1 MKNLKPIEKIL
12 KFFSLIK
19 YNKKDYALY
28 FVQAVIRGA
37 QPLIHVIFIEK
48 IVFAITKQDIF
59 LLEKT
64 LYLYIFIIFTY
75 ELLWFIT
82 RRVWWVITIP
92 QADKNIY
99 DIYLNK
105 FIQMNN
111 NEVEKIWI
119 WKIIAILENG
129 RFRWSESLAD
139 SIEKGT
145 SLFILLS
152 YVFYV
157 TFSHGIYYTIWFL
170 ILLFLSVSI
179 LVVVN
184 NYQFRYRRRRSEI
197 RNNRLRLITKILMSK
212 NEILQTDRI
221 NSEIEKIENYSNE
234 MSGINLDMSNGRT
247 IQNRIMPFFISI
259 SLFVFV
265 SFFWKSVVS
274 GEMSLSQF
282 VWITSIFLVINS
294 AISNF
299 IVFYL
304 NLTKEFIDI
313 EKLWDF
319 FENTSNLEWYDT
331 WKNFKY
337 KSGNIEINNLTYS
350 YYEWKNVFEGFSI
363 NIPWWKITALVWNSW
378 SWKTTLVKLISGY
391 IKANSWD
398 IIIDWQKLSE
408 ISLKSYYKDIG
419 YLTQEPSV
427 FDWSV
432 LENLTYAINRKLKKW
447 ELEEV
452 IKQANC
458 EFIYD
463 LQDSLETQIWEKWVR
478 LSWWQKQRLAIA
490 KIMLKNPKI
499 IILDEPTS
507 ALDSFSEE
515 QITKAMNNL
524 FVWRTVI
531 VIAHRLQTVR
541 HAHNIFVMENSQVKE
556 SWTHEDLIKK
566 WWIYAKMLELQSG
579 F

>member
-139 SIEKGT
+139 SIEKWT

-319 FENTSNLEWYDT
+319 FENTSTLEWYDT

-363 NIPWWKITALVWNSW
+363 NIAWWKITALVWNSW

-524 FVWRTVI
+524 FVWRTVM

>member
-157 TFSHGIYYTIWFL
+157 TFSHGFYYTIWFL
-170 ILLFLSVSI
+170 LLLFLSVSI

-319 FENTSNLEWYDT
+319 FENTSTLEWYDT

-363 NIPWWKITALVWNSW
+363 NIAWWKITALVWNSW

>member
-1 MKNLKPIEKIL
+1 MQKLTSIQKIL

-19 YNKKDYALY
+19 YNKKDYFLY
-28 FVQAVIRGA
+28 FIQAFIRWA

-64 LYLYIFIIFTY
+64 LYLYIFIIFSY
-75 ELLWFIT
+75 ELLWFLT
-82 RRVWWVITIP
+82 RKFWWVITIP

-99 DIYLNK
+99 DMYLNK

-111 NEVEKIWI
+111 TEVEKIWI

-139 SIEKGT
+139 SIEKGM

-152 YVFYV
+152 YVFYI
-157 TFSHGIYYTIWFL
+157 TFSHGIYYTIGFL
-170 ILLFLSVSI
+170 SLLVLSVSI

-221 NSEIEKIENYSNE
+221 SSEIEKIENYSKE
-234 MSGINLDMSNGRT
+234 MSQINLDMSNGRT

-265 SFFWKSVVS
+265 SFFWRFVVS
-274 GEMSLSQF
+274 GDMTLSQF
-282 VWITSIFLVINS
+282 VWITSIFLVVNS

-319 FENTSNLEWYDT
+319 FENTPTLQGYDEW
-331 WKNFKY
+331 KKFKY
-337 KSGNIEINNLTYS
+337 KSGNIEIKNLTYS
-350 YYEWKNVFEGFSI
+350 YYEWKNVFENFSL
-363 NIPWWKITALVWNSW
+363 NIAWWKITALVWNSG

-398 IIIDWQKLSE
+398 IIIDWQKLSD
-408 ISLKSYYKDIG
+408 ISLKSYYNDIG

-427 FDWSV
+427 FDGSV
-432 LENLTYAINRKLKKW
+432 LENLTYAINRKLKDW

-490 KIMLKNPKI
+490 KIMLKDPKI

-524 FVWRTVI
+524 FIWRTVI

-541 HAHNIFVMENSQVKE
+541 HAHNIFVMEDSQVKE

>member
-1 MKNLKPIEKIL
+1 MQNMSSINKIF

-19 YNKKDYALY
+19 YNKRDYFFY
-28 FVQAVIRGA
+28 FFQSIIRWSH
-37 QPLIHVIFIEK
+37 PLIHVIFIEK
-48 IVFAITKQDIF
+48 IVFAISNKNIF

-64 LYLYIFIIFTY
+64 LYLYLFIIFSY
-75 ELLWFIT
+75 ELLWFLT
-82 RRVWWVITIP
+82 RKLGWVITIP
-92 QADKNIY
+92 QSDKNIY
-99 DIYLNK
+99 DIYLNR

-111 NEVEKIWI
+111 NDVEKVWI

-139 SIEKGT
+139 SIEKWI
-145 SLFILLS
+145 SLLILLS
-152 YVFYV
+152 YVFFI
-157 TFSHGIYYTIWFL
+157 TFSHWFYYTIWFL
-170 ILLFLSVSI
+170 LLLLLSVSI

-184 NYQFRYRRRRSEI
+184 NYQFRYRKRRSEI

-221 NSEIEKIENYSNE
+221 QSEIEKIEKYSNE
-234 MSGINLDMSNGRT
+234 MSKINLDMSNGRT
-247 IQNRIMPFFISI
+247 IQNRIIPFFISI

-265 SFFWKSVVS
+265 SFFWKVVVS

-282 VWITSIFLVINS
+282 VWITSIFLVVNS
-294 AISNF
+294 AIFNF

-319 FENTSNLEWYDT
+319 FENTPQLQGYNEW
-331 WKNFKY
+331 KEFKY
-337 KSGNIEINNLTYS
+337 KSGNIDIKNLTYS
-350 YYEWKNVFEGFSI
+350 YFEWKNVFENFSL
-363 NIPWWKITALVWNSW
+363 NILWWKITALVWNSW

-398 IIIDWQKLSE
+398 IFIDWQKLSE
-408 ISLKSYYKDIG
+408 VSLKSFYKNIG

-427 FDWSV
+427 FDGSV

-452 IKQANC
+452 IRQANC

-463 LQDSLETQIWEKWVR
+463 LQDSLDTQIWEKWVR

-490 KIMLKNPKI
+490 KIMLKNPRI

-524 FVWRTVI
+524 FIWRTVI

-541 HAHNIFVMENSQVKE
+541 HADNIFVMQ
-556 SWTHEDLIKK
+556 SWKIIEYWKHEDLVKNL
-566 WWIYAKMLELQSG
+566 WIYSKMLELQSG

>member
-170 ILLFLSVSI
+170 LLLFLSVSI

-319 FENTSNLEWYDT
+319 FENTSTLEWYDT

-350 YYEWKNVFEGFSI
+350 YYEWKNIFENFSI
-363 NIPWWKITALVWNSW
+363 NIAWWKITALVWNSW

-398 IIIDWQKLSE
+398 IIIDWQNLSE

>member
-170 ILLFLSVSI
+170 LLLFLSVSI

-319 FENTSNLEWYDT
+319 FENTSTLEWYDT

-350 YYEWKNVFEGFSI
+350 YYEWKNIFENFSI
-363 NIPWWKITALVWNSW
+363 NIAWWKITALVWNSW

>member
-319 FENTSNLEWYDT
+319 FENTSTLEWYDT

-350 YYEWKNVFEGFSI
+350 YYEWKNIFENFSI
-363 NIPWWKITALVWNSW
+363 NIAWWKITALVWNSW

>member
-1 MKNLKPIEKIL
+1 MKNLNPIEKIL

-19 YNKKDYALY
+19 YNKKDYAL
-28 FVQAVIRGA
+28 FFLQSIIRWF
-37 QPLIHVIFIEK
+37 QPIIHVIFIEK
-48 IVFAITKQDIF
+48 IVFAISNSNTI

-64 LYLYIFIIFTY
+64 LYYYIGVIFSY
-75 ELLWFIT
+75 ELLWFLT
-82 RRVWWVITIP
+82 RKIWWVITIP

-105 FIQMNN
+105 FIQMDN
-111 NEVEKIWI
+111 NEVEKVWI

-129 RFRWSESLAD
+129 RLRWSESIAS
-139 SIEKGT
+139 SIEKWF
-145 SLFILLS
+145 SIFILLS

-157 TFSHGIYYTIWFL
+157 TFSHWFYYTIWFL
-170 ILLFLSVSI
+170 LLLILSVSI
-179 LVVVN
+179 LVIVN
-184 NYQFRYRRRRSEI
+184 NYQFRYRKRRSEI

-221 NSEIEKIENYSNE
+221 DSEIQKIETYSNE
-234 MSGINLDMSNGRT
+234 MSGINIDMSNGRT
-247 IQNRIMPFFISI
+247 IQNRIIPFFISI
-259 SLFVFV
+259 SLFVFISV
-265 SFFWKSVVS
+265 FWKIVIS
-274 GEMSLSQF
+274 GDMSISQF
-282 VWITSIFLVINS
+282 VWIISIFLVINS
-294 AISNF
+294 AIFNF
-299 IVFYL
+299 IVFYID
-304 NLTKEFIDI
+304 LTKEFIDI

-319 FENTSNLEWYDT
+319 FENTSTLEWYDT

-337 KSGNIEINNLTYS
+337 KIGNIEIKNLTYS
-350 YYEWKNVFEGFSI
+350 YFEGKNVFENFDL
-363 NIPWWKITALVWNSW
+363 NIIWWKITALVWNSW

-432 LENLTYAINRKLKKW
+432 LENLIYAINRKLKKW

-541 HAHNIFVMENSQVKE
+541 HAHNIFVMEDSQVKE
-556 SWTHEDLIKK
+556 SGTHEDLIKK

>member
-1 MKNLKPIEKIL
+1 MQKLTSIQKIL

-19 YNKKDYALY
+19 YNKKDYFLY
-28 FVQAVIRGA
+28 FIQAFIRWA

-64 LYLYIFIIFTY
+64 LYLYIFIIFSY
-75 ELLWFIT
+75 ELLWFLT
-82 RRVWWVITIP
+82 RKFWWVITIP
-92 QADKNIY
+92 EADKNIY
-99 DIYLNK
+99 DMYLNK

-111 NEVEKIWI
+111 TEVEKIWI

-139 SIEKGT
+139 SIEKGM

-152 YVFYV
+152 YVFYI
-157 TFSHGIYYTIWFL
+157 TFSHGIYYTIGFL
-170 ILLFLSVSI
+170 SLLVLSVSI

-221 NSEIEKIENYSNE
+221 SSEIEKIENYSKE
-234 MSGINLDMSNGRT
+234 MSQINLDMSNGRT
-247 IQNRIMPFFISI
+247 IQNRIMSFFISI

-265 SFFWKSVVS
+265 SFFWRFVVS
-274 GEMSLSQF
+274 GDMTLSQF

-319 FENTSNLEWYDT
+319 FENTSTLQGYDEW
-331 WKNFKY
+331 KKFKY
-337 KSGNIEINNLTYS
+337 KSGNIEIKNLTYS
-350 YYEWKNVFEGFSI
+350 YYEWKNVFENFSLDI
-363 NIPWWKITALVWNSW
+363 AWWKITALVWNSG

-398 IIIDWQKLSE
+398 IIIDWQKLSD
-408 ISLKSYYKDIG
+408 ISLKSYYNDIG

-432 LENLTYAINRKLKKW
+432 LENLTYAIDRKLKDW
-447 ELEEV
+447 ELDEV

-524 FVWRTVI
+524 FIWRTVI

-541 HAHNIFVMENSQVKE
+541 HADTIFVMENSQVKE
-556 SWTHEDLIKK
+556 SGTHEDLIKK

>member
-1 MKNLKPIEKIL
+1 MKSLNPISKIL

-28 FVQAVIRGA
+28 FIQAVIRGI

-48 IVFAITKQDIF
+48 IVFAITKQDLF
-59 LLEKT
+59 LFEKT

-82 RRVWWVITIP
+82 RRIWWVITIP

-99 DIYLNK
+99 DIYLNR
-105 FIQMNN
+105 FIKMSN
-111 NEVEKIWI
+111 NEVEKVWI

-139 SIEKGT
+139 SIEKGI

-152 YVFYV
+152 YVFYI

-170 ILLFLSVSI
+170 LLLTLSVSI

-184 NYQFRYRRRRSEI
+184 NYQFRYRRRRSEL

-221 NSEIEKIENYSNE
+221 NSEIEKIEKYSNE

-265 SFFWKSVVS
+265 SFFWKSVIS

-282 VWITSIFLVINS
+282 VWITSIFLVVNS

-319 FENTSNLEWYDT
+319 FENTSSLEWYDT
-331 WKNFKY
+331 WKDFKY
-337 KSGNIEINNLTYS
+337 NWWNIEIKNLTYG
-350 YYEWKNVFEGFSI
+350 YYEWKNIFENFSI
-363 NIPWWKITALVWNSW
+363 NIEGWKITALVWNSW

-463 LQDSLETQIWEKWVR
+463 LQDSLETEIWEKWVR

-490 KIMLKNPKI
+490 KIMLKNPRI

-524 FVWRTVI
+524 FIWRTVI

>member
-28 FVQAVIRGA
+28 FVQAVIRWA

-319 FENTSNLEWYDT
+319 FENTSTLEWYDT

-350 YYEWKNVFEGFSI
+350 YYEWKNVFEDFSI

-419 YLTQEPSV
+419 YLTQESSV

>member
-234 MSGINLDMSNGRT
+234 MSGINLAMSNGRT

-319 FENTSNLEWYDT
+319 FENTSTLEWYDT

-350 YYEWKNVFEGFSI
+350 YYEWKNIFENFSI

>member
-1 MKNLKPIEKIL
+1 MQKLTSIQKIL

-19 YNKKDYALY
+19 YNKKDYFLY
-28 FVQAVIRGA
+28 FIQAFIRGA

-64 LYLYIFIIFTY
+64 LYLYIFIIFSY
-75 ELLWFIT
+75 ELLWFLT
-82 RRVWWVITIP
+82 RKFGWVITIP
-92 QADKNIY
+92 EADKNIY
-99 DIYLNK
+99 DMYLNK

-111 NEVEKIWI
+111 TEVEKIGI
-119 WKIIAILENG
+119 GKIIAILENG

-139 SIEKGT
+139 SIEKGM

-152 YVFYV
+152 YVFYI
-157 TFSHGIYYTIWFL
+157 TFSHGIYYTIGFL
-170 ILLFLSVSI
+170 SLLVLSVSI

-221 NSEIEKIENYSNE
+221 SSEIEKIENYSKE
-234 MSGINLDMSNGRT
+234 MSQINLDMSNGRT
-247 IQNRIMPFFISI
+247 IQNKIMSFFISI

-265 SFFWKSVVS
+265 SFFGRFVVS
-274 GEMSLSQF
+274 GDMTLSQF
-282 VWITSIFLVINS
+282 VGITSIFLVINS

-319 FENTSNLEWYDT
+319 FENTSTLQGYDEG
-331 WKNFKY
+331 KKFKY
-337 KSGNIEINNLTYS
+337 KSGNIEIKNLTYS
-350 YYEWKNVFEGFSI
+350 YYEGKNVFENFSLDI
-363 NIPWWKITALVWNSW
+363 AGGKITALVGNSG
-378 SWKTTLVKLISGY
+378 SGKTTLVKLISGY
-391 IKANSWD
+391 IKANSGD
-398 IIIDWQKLSE
+398 IIIDGQKLSD
-408 ISLKSYYKDIG
+408 ISLKSYYNDIG

-427 FDWSV
+427 FDGSV
-432 LENLTYAINRKLKKW
+432 LENLTYAIDRKLKDG
-447 ELEEV
+447 ELDEV

-463 LQDSLETQIWEKWVR
+463 LQDSLETQIGEKGVR
-478 LSWWQKQRLAIA
+478 LSGGQKQRLAIA

-524 FVWRTVI
+524 FIGRTVI

-541 HAHNIFVMENSQVKE
+541 HADTIFVMEDSQVKE
-556 SWTHEDLIKK
+556 SGTHEDLIKK
-566 WWIYAKMLELQSG
+566 GGIYAKMLELQSG

>member
-1 MKNLKPIEKIL
+1 MKSYQKIL

-19 YNKKDYALY
+19 YNKKDYVFY
-28 FVQAVIRGA
+28 FLQSIIRA
-37 QPLIHVIFIEK
+37 FQPLIHVIFIEK

-64 LYLYIFIIFTY
+64 LYLYIFVIFTY
-75 ELLWFIT
+75 ELLWFLT
-82 RRVWWVITIP
+82 RKFGWVITIP
-92 QADKNIY
+92 QSDKNIY
-99 DIYLNK
+99 DMYLNK

-111 NEVEKIWI
+111 TEVEKIGI
-119 WKIIAILENG
+119 GKIIAILENG

-139 SIEKGT
+139 SFEKGIG
-145 SLFILLS
+145 LFILLS
-152 YVFYV
+152 YVFYI
-157 TFSHGIYYTIWFL
+157 TSSHGIYYTIGFL

-197 RNNRLRLITKILMSK
+197 RNNRLRLITKVLMSK

-221 NSEIEKIENYSNE
+221 NSEIEKIETYSNE

-247 IQNRIMPFFISI
+247 IQNRIMPLFISI

-265 SFFWKSVVS
+265 SFFGRFVIS
-274 GEMSLSQF
+274 GEMTLSQF
-282 VWITSIFLVINS
+282 VGITSIFLVINS
-294 AISNF
+294 AIGNF

-319 FENTSNLEWYDT
+319 FENTPKLQGYDEG
-331 WKNFKY
+331 NEFIY
-337 KSGNIEINNLTYS
+337 KKGDIEIKNLTYS
-350 YYEWKNVFEGFSI
+350 YFEGK
-363 NIPWWKITALVWNSW
+363 NIFEKFYLKIKGGQITALVGNSG
-378 SWKTTLVKLISGY
+378 SGKTTLVKLISGY
-391 IKANSWD
+391 IKANSGD
-398 IIIDWQKLSE
+398 IIIDGQKLSE

-427 FDWSV
+427 FDGSV
-432 LENLTYAINRKLKKW
+432 LENLTYAINR
-447 ELEEV
+447 ELENDELIEV

-463 LQDSLETQIWEKWVR
+463 LQDGIETQIGEKGVR
-478 LSWWQKQRLAIA
+478 LSGGQKQRLAIA

-524 FVWRTVI
+524 FVGRTVI

-541 HAHNIFVMENSQVKE
+541 HAHNIFVMENSQIKE
-556 SWTHEDLIKK
+556 SGTHDDLIKK
-566 WWIYAKMLELQSG
+566 GGIYAKMLELQSG

>member
-1 MKNLKPIEKIL
+1 MQKLTSIQKIL

-19 YNKKDYALY
+19 YNKKDYFLY
-28 FVQAVIRGA
+28 FIQAFIRWA

-64 LYLYIFIIFTY
+64 LYLYIFIIFSY
-75 ELLWFIT
+75 ELLWFLT
-82 RRVWWVITIP
+82 RKFWWVITIP
-92 QADKNIY
+92 EADKNIY
-99 DIYLNK
+99 DMYLNK

-111 NEVEKIWI
+111 TEVEKIWI

-139 SIEKGT
+139 SIEKGM

-152 YVFYV
+152 YVFYI
-157 TFSHGIYYTIWFL
+157 TFSHGIYYTIGFL
-170 ILLFLSVSI
+170 SLLVLSVSI

-221 NSEIEKIENYSNE
+221 SSEIEKIENYSKE
-234 MSGINLDMSNGRT
+234 MSQINLDMSNGRT

-265 SFFWKSVVS
+265 SFFWKFVVS
-274 GEMSLSQF
+274 GDMTLSQF

-319 FENTSNLEWYDT
+319 FENTPTLQGYDEWR
-331 WKNFKY
+331 KFKY
-337 KSGNIEINNLTYS
+337 KSWNIEIKNLTYS
-350 YYEWKNVFEGFSI
+350 YYEWKNVFENFSI
-363 NIPWWKITALVWNSW
+363 DIAWWKITALVWNSW

-398 IIIDWQKLSE
+398 IIIDWQKLSD
-408 ISLKSYYKDIG
+408 ISLKSYYNDIG

-524 FVWRTVI
+524 FIWRTVI

-556 SWTHEDLIKK
+556 SGTHEDLIKE

>member
-1 MKNLKPIEKIL
+1 MKQLSSIQKIT

-19 YNKKDYALY
+19 YNKKDYVLY
-28 FVQAVIRGA
+28 FFQSFIRWF

-48 IVFAITKQDIF
+48 IVFAISNSNTI

-64 LYLYIFIIFTY
+64 LYYYIVIIFSY
-75 ELLWFIT
+75 ELLWYLT
-82 RRVWWVITIP
+82 RKIWWVITIP

-105 FIQMNN
+105 FIQMDN
-111 NEVEKIWI
+111 NEVEKVWI

-139 SIEKGT
+139 SVEKWF
-145 SLFILLS
+145 SIFILLS

-157 TFSHGIYYTIWFL
+157 TFSHWFYYTIWFL
-170 ILLFLSVSI
+170 LLLILSVSI
-179 LVVVN
+179 LVIVN
-184 NYQFRYRRRRSEI
+184 NYQFRYRKRRSEI

-221 NSEIEKIENYSNE
+221 DSEIKKIETYSNE
-234 MSGINLDMSNGRT
+234 MSGINIDMSNGRT
-247 IQNRIMPFFISI
+247 IQNRIIPFFISI
-259 SLFVFV
+259 SLFVFISV
-265 SFFWKSVVS
+265 FWKIVIS
-274 GEMSLSQF
+274 GDMSISKF

-294 AISNF
+294 AIFNF
-299 IVFYL
+299 IVFYT

-319 FENTSNLEWYDT
+319 FENTPILEWYNT

-337 KSGNIEINNLTYS
+337 KTGNIEIKNLTYG
-350 YYEWKNVFEGFSI
+350 YFEWKNVFENFDL
-363 NIPWWKITALVWNSW
+363 NIIWWKITALVWNSG

-391 IKANSWD
+391 IKASSWD
-398 IIIDWQKLSE
+398 IIIDWQKLSDV
-408 ISLKSYYKDIG
+408 SLKSFYNNIG
-419 YLTQEPSV
+419 YLTQKPSV
-427 FDWSV
+427 FDWTI
-432 LENLTYAINRKLKKW
+432 LENLTYAINRRLKKW
-447 ELEEV
+447 ELDEV

-463 LQDSLETQIWEKWVR
+463 LQNWIETEIWEKWVR
-478 LSWWQKQRLAIA
+478 ISWWQKQRLAIA

-524 FVWRTVI
+524 FIWRTVI

-541 HAHNIFVMENSQVKE
+541 HADTIFVMEDWKIME
-556 SWTHEDLIKK
+556 SGKHDELIKK

>member
-319 FENTSNLEWYDT
+319 FENTSTLEWYDT

>member
-170 ILLFLSVSI
+170 LLLFLSVSI

-319 FENTSNLEWYDT
+319 FENTSTLEWYDT

-337 KSGNIEINNLTYS
+337 KSGNIEINYLTYS
-350 YYEWKNVFEGFSI
+350 YYEWKNIFENFSI
-363 NIPWWKITALVWNSW
+363 NIAWWKITALVWNSW

>member
-139 SIEKGT
+139 SIEKWT

-170 ILLFLSVSI
+170 LLLFLSVSI

-319 FENTSNLEWYDT
+319 FENTSTLEWYDT

-350 YYEWKNVFEGFSI
+350 YYEWKNIFENFSI
-363 NIPWWKITALVWNSW
+363 NIAWWKITALVWNSW

>member
-1 MKNLKPIEKIL
+1 MKQLSSIQKIT

-19 YNKKDYALY
+19 YNKKDYVLY
-28 FVQAVIRGA
+28 FFQSFIRGF

-48 IVFAITKQDIF
+48 IVFAISNSNTI

-64 LYLYIFIIFTY
+64 LYYYIGVIFSY
-75 ELLWFIT
+75 ELLWYLT
-82 RRVWWVITIP
+82 RKIGWVITIP

-105 FIQMNN
+105 FIQMDN
-111 NEVEKIWI
+111 NEVEKVGIG
-119 WKIIAILENG
+119 KIIAILENG

-139 SIEKGT
+139 SVEKGF
-145 SLFILLS
+145 SIFILLS

-157 TFSHGIYYTIWFL
+157 TFSHGFYYTIGFL
-170 ILLFLSVSI
+170 LLLILSVSI
-179 LVVVN
+179 LVIVN
-184 NYQFRYRRRRSEI
+184 NYQFRYRKRRSEI

-221 NSEIEKIENYSNE
+221 DSEIQKIETYSNE
-234 MSGINLDMSNGRT
+234 MSGINIDMSNGRT
-247 IQNRIMPFFISI
+247 IQNRIIPFFISI
-259 SLFVFV
+259 SLFVFI
-265 SFFWKSVVS
+265 SVFGKIVIS
-274 GEMSLSQF
+274 GDMSISQF
-282 VWITSIFLVINS
+282 VGITSIFLVINS
-294 AISNF
+294 AIFNF
-299 IVFYL
+299 IVFYT

-319 FENTSNLEWYDT
+319 FENTPILEGYDT
-331 WKNFKY
+331 GKNFKY
-337 KSGNIEINNLTYS
+337 KTGNIEINNLTYG
-350 YYEWKNVFEGFSI
+350 YFEGKNVFENFDLNI
-363 NIPWWKITALVWNSW
+363 NGGKITALVGNSG
-378 SWKTTLVKLISGY
+378 SGKTTLVKLISGY
-391 IKANSWD
+391 IKANSGD
-398 IIIDWQKLSE
+398 IIIDGQKLGE

-427 FDWSV
+427 FDGTI
-432 LENLTYAINRKLKKW
+432 LENLTYAINRKLKKG

-463 LQDSLETQIWEKWVR
+463 LQNGIETQIGEKGVR
-478 LSWWQKQRLAIA
+478 LSGGQKQRLAIA

-524 FVWRTVI
+524 FIGRTVI

-541 HAHNIFVMENSQVKE
+541 HADTI
-556 SWTHEDLIKK
+556 
-566 WWIYAKMLELQSG
+566 
-579 F
+579 

>member
-1 MKNLKPIEKIL
+1 MQKLTSIQKIL

-19 YNKKDYALY
+19 YNKKDYFLY
-28 FVQAVIRGA
+28 FIQAFIRWA

-64 LYLYIFIIFTY
+64 LYLYIFIIFSY
-75 ELLWFIT
+75 ELLWFLT
-82 RRVWWVITIP
+82 RKFWWVITIP
-92 QADKNIY
+92 EADKNIY
-99 DIYLNK
+99 DMYLNK

-111 NEVEKIWI
+111 TEVEKIWI

-139 SIEKGT
+139 SIEKGM

-152 YVFYV
+152 YVFYI
-157 TFSHGIYYTIWFL
+157 TFSHGIYYTIGFL
-170 ILLFLSVSI
+170 SLLVLSVSI

-221 NSEIEKIENYSNE
+221 SSEIEKIENYSKE
-234 MSGINLDMSNGRT
+234 MSQINLDMSNGRT

-265 SFFWKSVVS
+265 SFFWRFVVS
-274 GEMSLSQF
+274 GDMTLSQF
-282 VWITSIFLVINS
+282 VWITSIFLVVNS

-319 FENTSNLEWYDT
+319 FENTSTLQGYDEW
-331 WKNFKY
+331 KKFKY
-337 KSGNIEINNLTYS
+337 KSGNIEIKNLTYS
-350 YYEWKNVFEGFSI
+350 YYEWKNVFENFSLDI
-363 NIPWWKITALVWNSW
+363 AWWKITALVWNSG

-398 IIIDWQKLSE
+398 IIIDWQKLSD
-408 ISLKSYYKDIG
+408 ISLKSYYNDIG

-432 LENLTYAINRKLKKW
+432 LENLTYAIDRKLKDW
-447 ELEEV
+447 ELDEV

-524 FVWRTVI
+524 FIWRTVI

-541 HAHNIFVMENSQVKE
+541 HADTIFVMEDSQVKE

>member
-1 MKNLKPIEKIL
+1 MQNLSSIEKIF

-19 YNKKDYALY
+19 HNKKDYILY
-28 FVQAVIRGA
+28 LIQSIIRWA
-37 QPLIHVIFIEK
+37 NPLVHIIFIEK

-64 LYLYIFIIFTY
+64 LYLYIFIIFSY
-75 ELLWFIT
+75 ELLWFLT
-82 RRVWWVITIP
+82 RKFWWVITIP

-99 DIYLNK
+99 EIYLNK

-111 NEVEKIWI
+111 TEVEKIWV

-139 SIEKGT
+139 SIEKWT

-170 ILLFLSVSI
+170 FLLFLSVSI

-184 NYQFRYRRRRSEI
+184 NYQFRFRKRRSEI

-221 NSEIEKIENYSNE
+221 NSEIEKIEKYSND
-234 MSGINLDMSNGRT
+234 MSKINLDMSNGRT

-265 SFFWKSVVS
+265 SFFWKLVVS
-274 GEMSLSQF
+274 WNMSISQF
-282 VWITSIFLVINS
+282 VWITSIFLVVNS
-294 AISNF
+294 AIGNF

-319 FENTSNLEWYDT
+319 FENTPTLQGYDEWKD
-331 WKNFKY
+331 FKY
-337 KSGNIEINNLTYS
+337 KSWNIEIKNLTYS
-350 YYEWKNVFEGFSI
+350 YFEWKNIFENFSI
-363 NIPWWKITALVWNSW
+363 DIAWWKITALVWNSW

-398 IIIDWQKLSE
+398 IIIDWQKLWE

-556 SWTHEDLIKK
+556 SGTHEDLIKK

>member
-1 MKNLKPIEKIL
+1 MHKLSSIQKII
-12 KFFSLIK
+12 KFFSPIK
-19 YNKKDYALY
+19 YNKKNYFLY
-28 FVQAVIRGA
+28 FIQAIIRWFN
-37 QPLIHVIFIEK
+37 PIIHVIFIEK
-48 IVFAITKQDIF
+48 IVYAINKNDIV
-59 LLEKT
+59 LIQNILI
-64 LYLYIFIIFTY
+64 LYIFVIIFY
-75 ELLWFIT
+75 EFLWFIT
-82 RRVWWVITIP
+82 RKIWWVITIP
-92 QADKNIY
+92 QTESYIY
-99 DIYLNK
+99 DMTLKNYV
-105 FIQMNN
+105 QMDNN
-111 NEVEKIWI
+111 VVEKNWV

-129 RFRWSESLAD
+129 RLRWWEALAD
-139 SIEKGT
+139 TIEKWWW
-145 SLFILLS
+145 LFILLL
-152 YVFYV
+152 YALYI
-157 TFSHGIYYTIWFL
+157 TYTHWLYYSIWFI
-170 ILLFLSVSI
+170 ILLFISISI
-179 LVVVN
+179 LVFVN
-184 NYQFRYRRRRSEI
+184 SYQFRYRKKRSEI
-197 RNNRLRLITKILMSK
+197 RNERLRLVTKILMSK
-212 NEILQTDRI
+212 NEILQTGKISNDI
-221 NSEIEKIENYSNE
+221 IKIEKLNNE
-234 MSGINLDMSNGRT
+234 MSFINIVMSNGRT
-247 IQNRIMPFFISI
+247 IQNRVIPIFIWL
-259 SLFVFV
+259 SLF
-265 SFFWKSVVS
+265 FFSYFF
-274 GEMSLSQF
+274 SLQVISWDMLISEF
-282 VWITSIFLVINS
+282 IWITSIFFVINW
-294 AISNF
+294 AVSNF
-299 IVFYL
+299 VVFYL

-319 FENTSNLEWYDT
+319 FENTPKLEWYDE
-331 WKNFKY
+331 WKDFKY
-337 KSGNIEINNLTYS
+337 KSWNIEIKNLTYS
-350 YYEWKNVFEGFSI
+350 YYEWKNVFENFSLDI
-363 NIPWWKITALVWNSW
+363 AWWKITALVWNSW

-398 IIIDWQKLSE
+398 IIIDWQKLSQ
-408 ISLKSYYKDIG
+408 ISLKSYYNDIG

-432 LENLTYAINRKLKKW
+432 LENLTYAINRKLKDW

-541 HAHNIFVMENSQVKE
+541 HADTIYVMEDSQVKE